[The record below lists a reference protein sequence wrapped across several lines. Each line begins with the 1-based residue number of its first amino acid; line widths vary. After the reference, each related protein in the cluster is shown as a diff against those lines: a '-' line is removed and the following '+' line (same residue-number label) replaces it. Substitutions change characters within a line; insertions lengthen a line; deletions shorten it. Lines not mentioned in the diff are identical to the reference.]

1 MTPSDDRARKP
12 FWILPVIVFSQFAG
26 TSIWFSGNSV
36 LAELLQSGAAASSI
50 SGWVTGAV
58 QLGFITGT
66 LVFAFFSISD
76 RFSPR
81 LVFLLCTVAGAL
93 FNLSIIMAGASL
105 VALLLLRLATGFF
118 LAGIYPVGMKIAA
131 GWYEKGLGN
140 ALGFLIGALVLG
152 TAFPHLLKG
161 GFAAL
166 SWQAV
171 MAVSSGVCLF
181 GGLLMALLVPDGPY
195 LKTASALDPRALTAL
210 FRRRML
216 RAAALGYFGH
226 MWELYTLWAFVPVF
240 LSAYAS
246 QNPDVLL
253 NLPVWSFAIIGI
265 GSLGCIVGGMLSI
278 RHGSAV
284 VAAFQLAVSGLC
296 CLLSPFLFAPPRS
309 FPAFHAA
316 VGNRRGGRFATV
328 FCHGG
333 PHRTRGTGGQCPYFS
348 ELHRVFHHRGQ
359 PLADPMAV
367 HRGAAQRPAGSA
379 GRRPGNRPGLH
390 AAVFQEK
397 QAAGLTGWIV
407 LPDHMERSD
416 AALRRWTT
424 DGPLFNRNGSR
435 HRWLAVGSFSLPW
448 GL

>member
-1 MTPSDDRARKP
+1 MTPSGDRARKP

-93 FNLSIIMAGASL
+93 FNLSIIMAGTSL

-296 CLLSPFLFAPPRS
+296 CLLSPFLFALPPGVFLPFMLLWGTAVVGDSPQFSAMVARTAPGELVGS
-309 FPAFHAA
+309 ALTLVNCIGFSITVVSLAVVQWLAALLPAQYLLLVLVAGPI
-316 VGNRRGGRFATV
+316 VGLFAM
-328 FCHGG
+328 
-333 PHRTRGTGGQCPYFS
+333 R
-348 ELHRVFHHRGQ
+348 
-359 PLADPMAV
+359 PLAADRV
-367 HRGAAQRPAGSA
+367 PA
-379 GRRPGNRPGLH
+379 
-390 AAVFQEK
+390 
-397 QAAGLTGWIV
+397 
-407 LPDHMERSD
+407 
-416 AALRRWTT
+416 
-424 DGPLFNRNGSR
+424 
-435 HRWLAVGSFSLPW
+435 
-448 GL
+448 